1 MCPFLLRSVDTPMAT
16 SETRV
21 QLFMLE
27 IKGLGLG
34 GKVWET
40 SCVDST
46 VRLRR
51 VPSHNTAFA
60 PIFIFWLCGALS
72 LEVTSGALEFLKQS
86 P

>member
-1 MCPFLLRSVDTPMAT
+1 MAT

-21 QLFMLE
+21 QLFMPE

-51 VPSHNTAFA
+51 VPSHNTAAQF
-60 PIFIFWLCGALS
+60 FILCALS